1 MARSPQEIQANLDFV
16 AEQRQ
21 ISNNRTTEAF
31 MNADNTSG
39 STNQTAVTQFV
50 ALWNKGKEHPA
61 DAKQVVVLLEEA
73 GYTITAT
80 QTQETQLEAP
90 TSPIQLTAQ
99 QIAHQ
104 IHTRLSSA
112 KSQKLSPERAVQDA
126 NGFISDLLKTH
137 TPDIREVI
145 DFVRAKSRI
154 LGEALE
160 NMLFAEVA

>member
-1 MARSPQEIQANLDFV
+1 MEQQNSTVSEPFVTNFVIDWNKSRNKTTNPEPANLKGV
-16 AEQRQ
+16 
-21 ISNNRTTEAF
+21 ISTL
-31 MNADNTSG
+31 ADCG
-39 STNQTAVTQFV
+39 IKITQ
-50 ALWNKGKEHPA
+50 E
-61 DAKQVVVLLEEA
+61 
-73 GYTITAT
+73 
-80 QTQETQLEAP
+80 QETQLEAP